1 MWSSWQLWVQNTSKT
16 HECAGIYAMH
26 TSTHFQPLTE
36 TTKESKR
43 SKPSGRQGT
52 NDTTEGYEL
61 SCV

>member
-1 MWSSWQLWVQNTSKT
+1 
-16 HECAGIYAMH
+16 MH

-36 TTKESKR
+36 TTKELEGT
-43 SKPSGRQGT
+43 KPSGRQGI